1 MWFAW
6 DLMNCV
12 FEDIG
17 KKKYICK
24 SKYIKLCTSKL
35 PDSILQVYTQYLNS
49 IDEKCFYYDLS
60 VFNFNFYQVY
70 RSGKQITITQ
80 LILF

>member
-1 MWFAW
+1 MYQSAPSICSTENIENKMWFAW
-6 DLMNCV
+6 DWMNCV
-12 FEDIG
+12 YEDIG

-49 IDEKCFYYDLS
+49 IDDKCFYYDLS
-60 VFNFNFYQVY
+60 VL
-70 RSGKQITITQ
+70 K
-80 LILF
+80 